1 MSVELAITYTA
12 KSVCNPN
19 RAQLLLSRVQLVLAT
34 LGVDRCGGWGLA
46 VVANIT
52 DSGELMG

>member
-1 MSVELAITYTA
+1 MSIVEYMPLLAITA
-12 KSVCNPN
+12 SALIAV
-19 RAQLLLSRVQLVLAT
+19 SRVQLVLAT